1 MHYLGPFHI
10 SEKVVYLDKFSV
22 ITNILQMWMVW
33 QIVAKGEKSSMPST
47 KFVLGKNWTK
57 GT

>member
-10 SEKVVYLDKFSV
+10 GEKVVYLDKFSV

-33 QIVAKGEKSSMPST
+33 QIVAKGEKSSMLST

>member
-33 QIVAKGEKSSMPST
+33 QIVAKGEKSSMLLT